1 MSNFTFTQLPGDIT
15 DTRQLRRFL
24 SKLLLELDTAFG
36 NRGNASFT
44 FSKDFVAT
52 AKDIN
57 ITLNNL
63 QIAISDTN
71 TALDN
76 LSAVVNTLPT
86 KDYLSINYEP
96 IIPTKGT
103 AFNKDFGNTAGT
115 VTEGGTTT
123 NNPKQPAIAAL
134 AQTISDPPTQVE
146 VQAISDK
153 IDAILAALTNANI
166 I

>member
-1 MSNFTFTQLPGDIT
+1 MNNFTFTQLPGDIT
-15 DTRQLRRFL
+15 DARQLRRFL
-24 SKLLLELDTAFG
+24 SKLLLELDKAFG
-36 NRGNASFT
+36 NRGNTSFT
-44 FSKDFVAT
+44 FNKDFKT
-52 AKDIN
+52 AVSDIN
-57 ITLNNL
+57 TALDSL
-63 QIAISDTN
+63 QIAINDTN
-71 TALDN
+71 TALDSLN
-76 LSAVVNTLPT
+76 TFVDTLPT

-103 AFNKDFGNTAGT
+103 AFNKDFGTTAGT

-134 AQTISDPPTQVE
+134 NQTISDPPTQAE

-153 IDAILAALTNANI
+153 VDSILTALTNANI